1 MSAAA
6 ATIEFFCL
14 SCSLTGELDLHGR
27 CATCGSDAVTHP
39 LRYQLNLL
47 EADDCCIREKRA
59 PPALNLEGNEDCC
72 RGSLFSVSWQAS
84 LIAFRQTIFDF
95 NNKGKRRMK
104 RNFLAILAFVFL
116 SAISAISQEARSEVS
131 VQATG
136 FFTKD
141 SDGQGIS
148 QKTTQSGGV
157 LAGYRYRINRW
168 FSAEG
173 DYGYNRNTQQYFTT
187 SGASRIQ
194 ANVHSVTGDLVVN
207 LPFRFHRLLPYVLG
221 GGGAL
226 IFKPTNNLGGF
237 VLGADTHA
245 KGAFVYG
252 GGADYVITRRVSLRA
267 EYRGFVYKAPD
278 FGLSSL
284 NTDKWTHTAL
294 PSAGLV
300 VRF

>member
-1 MSAAA
+1 
-6 ATIEFFCL
+6 
-14 SCSLTGELDLHGR
+14 
-27 CATCGSDAVTHP
+27 
-39 LRYQLNLL
+39 
-47 EADDCCIREKRA
+47 
-59 PPALNLEGNEDCC
+59 
-72 RGSLFSVSWQAS
+72 
-84 LIAFRQTIFDF
+84 
-95 NNKGKRRMK
+95 MK
-104 RNFLAILAFVFL
+104 RNLLAILAFVFL
-116 SAISAISQEARSEVS
+116 SAIFTISQETRSEVS

-141 SDGQGIS
+141 SDAPGIS
-148 QKTTQSGGV
+148 QKTTQSGGI
-157 LAGYRYRINRW
+157 LAGYRYHINRW
-168 FSAEG
+168 FSAEAN
-173 DYGYNRNTQQYFTT
+173 YGYNRNTQQYFSS

-194 ANVHSVTGDLVVN
+194 ATANSVTSDVVMN

-237 VLGADTHA
+237 VPGADTQA

-252 GGADYVITRRVSLRA
+252 GGADYGITRRVSLRA

-278 FGLSSL
+278 FNLSTL
-284 NTDKWTHTAL
+284 NTDRWTHTAL